1 MKKKSLVVAV
11 VALLL
16 QTNALAL
23 DPDTL
28 HINIVS
34 FVKTRVQFN
43 NDAAL
48 KTDVRGTIA
57 VHDSKWFIK
66 INNPTGIKITLFN
79 TEPPNNSVILE
90 GTNKIIEVNN
100 DQLVGMNFSMTG
112 KMRIRVDETG
122 GSGKKLFDFTI
133 EKASGTGTVVPNTHS
148 NNPQAGNGG
157 GSGSDLKPGSMVY
170 DALILADSINNSKA
184 KRYETLKYYA
194 GEKQVDEAFADNKF
208 LKRLADSLV
217 RVKPAQASVGL
228 SSILASVGGLDVTK
242 YADGIAKF
250 LVKRVKQELSVAFF
264 EKFKTIIDSTKD
276 IRTVFPKTAILLD
289 AIDVEIY
296 NYERYIQNLRE
307 AFKADIV
314 VIHRNLP
321 GIVKNHPAFFE
332 REKELRAALLSGCY
346 IAGELENQAHPGDIL
361 ANYPI
366 EFLDGLSLDFSG
378 AVQTIQVL
386 SGSFRDTTTGEDAN
400 YWVPIKSLRQLV
412 NNKLALKYYLGLV
425 RHEALTKYDRVHFA
439 NDDLV
444 GLLDKV
450 ADKYDTAVAIYGAY
464 KRYVLRF
471 AEKTDA
477 LNKMIQDYSKLPAD
491 SAALEKYG
499 MYLRSA
505 VDLIQYC
512 TQASTLPIINQD
524 VPDLDNLFSKYFQIA
539 YSTSDLLTNI
549 SKKNYSAAINDV
561 VRIYNLVRVKPLQ
574 DKPTEENKKAA
585 SVSVLTQNRL
595 AKYGSFMANVA
606 TAKTP
611 GEVSAAIEAAALP
624 VGSSRI
630 KRETVFN
637 VSLNAYVGPFIGY
650 EKIKG
655 VDSGGKINSYGIT
668 APIGVSVS
676 KGNSI
681 LFFKSN
687 TRSSSTIFFSLVDI
701 GALTAFRFTN
711 DSTEKIPTVNLGDI
725 VSPGIFFS
733 HGFGKTPLSLNI
745 GYQAGPLLRKVNLDE
760 NLVGKSY
767 SRISISIVVDIPVFN
782 LYSRSKL

>member
-11 VALLL
+11 LLL
-16 QTNALAL
+16 FVQTNLLAL
-23 DPDTL
+23 DTL
-28 HINIVS
+28 YLNIPT
-34 FVKTRVQFN
+34 FARTRLQFN
-43 NDAAL
+43 NNTPIIAQGKIAL
-48 KTDVRGTIA
+48 NGPNWIL
-57 VHDSKWFIK
+57 K
-66 INNPTGIKITLFN
+66 ITNPTGAKITLSN
-79 TEPPNNSVILE
+79 LEGQGEPVILTGE
-90 GTNKIIEVNN
+90 NNAFEIKNNLLTAKNFTLNKNVR
-100 DQLVGMNFSMTG
+100 L
-112 KMRIRVDETG
+112 RIDEAG
-122 GSGKKLFDFTI
+122 
-133 EKASGTGTVVPNTHS
+133 GTGVKRFDIEIGKAAASDPVVPNPNVAH
-148 NNPQAGNGG
+148 GG
-157 GSGSDLKPGSMVY
+157 ADGGEGLVSEYFPGSMVY
-170 DALILADSINNSKA
+170 DAIALADDNTNIN
-184 KRYETLKYYA
+184 LKVQILTYYA
-194 GEKQVDEAFADNKF
+194 AGSTIDSAFKNNKF
-208 LKRLADSLV
+208 LQKLLGEIQQFTG
-217 RVKPAQASVGL
+217 AQSGGGL

-264 EKFKTIIDSTKD
+264 EKFKAIIDSTKD

-289 AIDVEIY
+289 AIDVEVY

-321 GIVKNHPAFFE
+321 GIVKNHREFFE

-386 SGSFRDTTTGEDAN
+386 SASFRDTTTSEEAH

-412 NNKLALKYYLGLV
+412 NNKLSLKYYLGLV
-425 RHEALTKYDRVHFA
+425 YHEAKTKYNSVPFKNA
-439 NDDLV
+439 NLV
-444 GLLDKV
+444 SLLDKV

-477 LNKMIQDYSKLPAD
+477 LNKMIQDYSELPAD

-512 TQASTLPIINQD
+512 TQVSTLPIIDQD
-524 VPDLDNLFSKYFQIA
+524 VPDLDSLFSKYFQIA

-574 DKPTEENKKAA
+574 DKPTDENKKAA

-611 GEVSAAIEAAALP
+611 DEVAKAIEAAALP

-637 VSLNAYVGPFIGY
+637 VAVNAYVGPYVGY
-650 EKIKG
+650 EKIRG
-655 VDSGGKINSYGIT
+655 VDSGKINAYGIT
-668 APIGVSVS
+668 APIGVSIS
-676 KGNSI
+676 KGYSI
-681 LFFKSN
+681 LFFNSKKHR
-687 TRSSSTIFFSLVDI
+687 TSSSIFFSLLDL
-701 GALTAFRFTN
+701 GAITAFRFTN
-711 DSTEKIPTVNLGDI
+711 DSTEKVPTIELKDI
-725 VSPGIFFS
+725 FSPGIFYS

-745 GYQAGPLLRKVNLDE
+745 GYQVGPLLRKVNLDE

-767 SRISISIVVDIPVFN
+767 SRISVSIVVDIPVFN

>member
-1 MKKKSLVVAV
+1 MKKKSLAVAV
-11 VALLL
+11 LVILV
-16 QTNALAL
+16 QMNVLAL
-23 DPDTL
+23 DTL
-28 HINIVS
+28 FLNIPS
-34 FVKTRVQFN
+34 FARTRLQFN
-43 NDAAL
+43 NNTPITGQGRINPIGSNWVLKISNAAGV
-48 KTDVRGTIA
+48 KV
-57 VHDSKWFIK
+57 
-66 INNPTGIKITLFN
+66 TLSN
-79 TEPPNNSVILE
+79 TEASGSSVILE
-90 GTNKIIEVNN
+90 GANNTFEIINN
-100 DQLVGMNFSMTG
+100 LLTAKNFRLH
-112 KMRIRVDETG
+112 KNVRIRVEQA
-122 GSGKKLFDFTI
+122 GSTAKNFDI
-133 EKASGTGTVVPNTHS
+133 EIGTASGTGPVVPNP
-148 NNPQAGNGG
+148 NPVVPHGGGDDGG
-157 GSGSDLKPGSMVY
+157 GSFSEHVPGSMVY
-170 DALILADSINNSKA
+170 DALALAAAQKDNKGKVKAIL
-184 KRYETLKYYA
+184 EYYA
-194 GEKQVDEAFADNKF
+194 AGQDINVAFADNKF
-208 LKRLADSLV
+208 LKPLLDSV
-217 RVKPAQASVGL
+217 KRVISEQASVGI

-289 AIDVEIY
+289 AIDVEVY

-321 GIVKNHPAFFE
+321 GIVKNHREFFE

-346 IAGELENQAHPGDIL
+346 FAGELENQAHPGDIL

-386 SGSFRDTTTGEDAN
+386 SASFRDTTTSEEAH

-412 NNKLALKYYLGLV
+412 NNKLSLKYYLGLV
-425 RHEALTKYDRVHFA
+425 YHEAKTKYNSVPYK
-439 NDDLV
+439 NTNLV
-444 GLLDKV
+444 SLLDKV

-464 KRYVLRF
+464 QRYVLRF

-477 LNKMIQDYSKLPAD
+477 LNKMIEDYSELPAD

-505 VDLIQYC
+505 VDLVQYC
-512 TQASTLPIINQD
+512 TQASTLPIITNN
-524 VPDLDNLFSKYFQIA
+524 VPDLDSLFSKYFQIA

-574 DKPTEENKKAA
+574 DKPTGENKKAA

-611 GEVSAAIEAAALP
+611 DEVAAAIEAAALP

-637 VSLNAYVGPFIGY
+637 VALNAYVGPFIGY

-655 VDSGGKINSYGIT
+655 VDSGKINSYGIT

-687 TRSSSTIFFSLVDI
+687 THSSSTIFFSLVDI

-711 DSTEKIPTVNLGDI
+711 DSTEKIPTVELRDI

-745 GYQAGPLLRKVNLDE
+745 GYQVGPLLRKVRLDE

-767 SRISISIVVDIPVFN
+767 SRISVSIVVDIPVFN